1 MYPSFIIHHIYYNKQ
16 IIHSIGNI
24 ISKTY
29 IYIVSNALKLIGYQQ
44 TLFIIFF
51 DTLFFF
57 NVPFI
62 FHHANPLVMTDAKI
76 NVFRYDIVRDTFAV
90 ILSPIILELL
100 TFFSIMKLVIITV
113 AKINNSNFEC
123 NIKLNYDPRRID
135 NIKYEYKDS
144 SLSKIL
150 SHIKTLIK

>member
-1 MYPSFIIHHIYYNKQ
+1 
-16 IIHSIGNI
+16 
-24 ISKTY
+24 
-29 IYIVSNALKLIGYQQ
+29 
-44 TLFIIFF
+44 
-51 DTLFFF
+51 
-57 NVPFI
+57 
-62 FHHANPLVMTDAKI
+62 MTDAKI

-144 SLSKIL
+144 
-150 SHIKTLIK
+150 